1 MAKNNE
7 ANNATNNAANNAA
20 ANAIPEA
27 NNQERKEETSGS
39 VDTNAA
45 ENNTNP
51 APKPEDI
58 PEPPLGLWGRFRR
71 FLKSN
76 TRAAKVVKAGIAVGT
91 LAGVGTATYAFG
103 HLRGRNEGML
113 DALASMPSDDG
124 QLAIEDK
131 SSTEDIDV
139 DVSDVGDIEVIDI

>member
-58 PEPPLGLWGRFRR
+58 PEPPLGILGKIKR
-71 FLKSN
+71 FLKSD
-76 TRAAKVVKAGIAVGT
+76 TKPAKVVKAGIAIGT
-91 LAGVGTATYAFG
+91 LAGVGFGTYKFG

-113 DALASMPSDDG
+113 DALASNPQDDG

-131 SSTEDIDV
+131 SSVEDFDIN
-139 DVSDVGDIEVIDI
+139 VSDVGDVEAIEI